1 MRLERT
7 TILYKQVLQEDVGDF
22 SGFHPARLPRRLPT
36 VLSRDEIAALLGH
49 MSGMHW
55 MIAALLYGSG
65 LRMALFGAIF
75 GMPKMDSA

>member
-1 MRLERT
+1 MNLNQPIE
-7 TILYKQVLQEDVGDF
+7 
-22 SGFHPARLPRRLPT
+22 
-36 VLSRDEIAALLGH
+36 AALLGH

-75 GMPKMDSA
+75 GMPKMASA